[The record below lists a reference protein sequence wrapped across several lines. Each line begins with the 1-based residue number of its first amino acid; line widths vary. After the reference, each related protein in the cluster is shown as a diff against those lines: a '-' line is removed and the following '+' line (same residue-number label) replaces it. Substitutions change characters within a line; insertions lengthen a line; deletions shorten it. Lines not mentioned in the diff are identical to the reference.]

1 MQINTLKIAVLR
13 ILAAAIAVTP
23 LFLCADDVSTNAP
36 VSADKAA
43 SATPKKKGTSF
54 SGNLTGVD
62 TNAMT
67 LAVTNLI
74 LTVTSDTVIKEGS
87 KLATLADAVAL
98 IGKHTTG
105 TYKKGDNGKLVA
117 LTVHLNSTAGRKSGT
132 KKKKEA
138 ATFPAPVN

>member
-1 MQINTLKIAVLR
+1 MQINTLKTAVLC
-13 ILAAAIAVTP
+13 ILATAVVVTP
-23 LFLCADDVSTNAP
+23 LLSCADDVSTNAP

-43 SATPKKKGTSF
+43 SATSKKKGTSF
-54 SGNLTGVD
+54 SGDLTGVD

-67 LAVTNLI
+67 LTVTNLT
-74 LTVTSDTVIKEGS
+74 LTVTSDTVIKKGS

-105 TYKKGDNGKLVA
+105 TYKKGDDGKLVA

-138 ATFPAPVN
+138 ATDPAPTN